1 MHERRSAWQAT
12 SWLYPPNLLAALQRF
27 ETKGNRLRMKAE
39 KMREWADNELNAKTR
54 EFSEQLFRLRFQ
66 LRNGQTDILV
76 KIRELR
82 KDIARAKT
90 LQRERELR

>member
-1 MHERRSAWQAT
+1 
-12 SWLYPPNLLAALQRF
+12 
-27 ETKGNRLRMKAE
+27 
-39 KMREWADNELNAKTR
+39 
-54 EFSEQLFRLRFQ
+54 FQ